1 MFNIDP
7 SDLTEWIYACSDDG
21 FASFGLKEYCE
32 VPISLSAEQRAET
45 NAICLR
51 PKVDNVIWKR
61 AQAIILL
68 DAKEDPETI
77 CRMFNI
83 DLTVLT
89 EWVRAYSADGLASLG
104 LKDYSQAS
112 TISLSDDQRAETNAI
127 CRRRKVG
134 ALTWKRARAIDLLD
148 AGVDPETICQIRTLA
163 GPF

>member
-1 MFNIDP
+1 MLNIDP
-7 SDLTEWIYACSDDG
+7 SHLTEWICAYSANG
-21 FASFGLKEYCE
+21 LASFGLKDYSK
-32 VPISLSAEQRAET
+32 VSISLSAEQRAET

-51 PKVDNVIWKR
+51 PKVDKVIWRR

-89 EWVRAYSADGLASLG
+89 EWVRAYSADGLASIG

-112 TISLSDDQRAETNAI
+112 ISLSDDRRAEIERSAAVE
-127 CRRRKVG
+127 K
-134 ALTWKRARAIDLLD
+134 
-148 AGVDPETICQIRTLA
+148 LA
-163 GPF
+163 P

>member
-7 SDLTEWIYACSDDG
+7 SDLTEWICAYSANG
-21 FASFGLKEYCE
+21 FTSFGLKDYSQ
-32 VPISLSAEQRAET
+32 VSISLSAEQRAES

-51 PKVDNVIWKR
+51 PKIGNVIWKG

-68 DAKEDPETI
+68 DVKEDPDTI
-77 CRMFNI
+77 CQMFNI

-104 LKDYSQAS
+104 LKDYCQAS
-112 TISLSDDQRAETNAI
+112 ISLSDDQRAEIKTI

-134 ALTWKRARAIDLLD
+134 ALTWKRARAIGLLD
-148 AGVDPETICQIRTLA
+148 AGVDPKLSVRYLTLA